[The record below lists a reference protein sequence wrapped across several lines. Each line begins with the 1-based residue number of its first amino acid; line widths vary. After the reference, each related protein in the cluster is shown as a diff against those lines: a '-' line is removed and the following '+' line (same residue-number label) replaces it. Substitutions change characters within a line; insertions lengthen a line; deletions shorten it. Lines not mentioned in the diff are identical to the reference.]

1 MTNLKIWKFSAQGNF
16 SHSFGW
22 DNGLEAQELEAT
34 TFVDAYEGDDLN
46 SQSDS
51 FAIRGGV
58 IPQPAVE
65 GVFEYFFNE
74 HGGSRESAGWVVAAT
89 QERATALLA
98 EFCNRFQVV
107 EYESCLDDVDPSLQ

>member
-1 MTNLKIWKFSAQGNF
+1 MTNLKIWKFSAHGNF

-22 DNGLEAQELEAT
+22 DNGLEAQSLEAT
-34 TFVDAYEGDDLN
+34 TFVEAYESDDLN
-46 SQSDS
+46 CNSDS

-58 IPQPAVE
+58 IPKPATE
-65 GVFEYFFNE
+65 GVFEYYFNE

-89 QERATALLA
+89 QGKADELLT

-107 EYESCLDDVDPSLQ
+107 EYERDEK